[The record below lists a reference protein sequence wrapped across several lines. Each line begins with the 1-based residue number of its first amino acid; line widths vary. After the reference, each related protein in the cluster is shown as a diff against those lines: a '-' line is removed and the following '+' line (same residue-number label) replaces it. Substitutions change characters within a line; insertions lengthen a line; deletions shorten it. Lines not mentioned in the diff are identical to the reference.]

1 VIGHIG
7 GWILNVAA
15 LTSFADRTVY
25 AESVLR
31 VARKHA
37 LTLLVPDSALYDA
50 YDARPNGGP
59 ALAELLSEPAT
70 WLHDRAEVPGDA
82 MSQFCQWAGG
92 DTTAAHVAYLGSKRG
107 WPVLT
112 DKGAAAALRRIVP
125 DLLIVPA

>member
-1 VIGHIG
+1 MIGHIG

-50 YDARPNGGP
+50 YDVRPDGGP
-59 ALAELLSEPAT
+59 ALARLLSEPAT
-70 WLHDRAEVPGDA
+70 WLHDRSEVPGAA
-82 MSQFCQWAGG
+82 MTQYCEWTGG
-92 DTTAAHVAYLGSKRG
+92 DRTAAHVAYLGRMRG

-112 DKGAAAALRRIVP
+112 DKGAALQKIVP
-125 DLLIVPA
+125 GLLIVPA

>member
-31 VARKHA
+31 VARTHA

-59 ALAELLSEPAT
+59 QLARLLSEPAT
-70 WLHDRAEVPGDA
+70 WLHDRAEVPCDA
-82 MSQFCQWAGG
+82 MSQFCHMAGG

-112 DKGAAAALRRIVP
+112 DNSAAAALQRIVP
-125 DLLIVPA
+125 DLWIVPA